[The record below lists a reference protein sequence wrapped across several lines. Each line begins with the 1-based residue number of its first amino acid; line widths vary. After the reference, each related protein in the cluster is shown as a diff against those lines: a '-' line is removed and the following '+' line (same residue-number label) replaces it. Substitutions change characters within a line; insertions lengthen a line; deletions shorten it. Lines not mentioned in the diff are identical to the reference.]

1 MSRNK
6 LFTLE
11 NNDEEEVEASTQI
24 NEEELVN
31 LKEQEIVVEIVHNI
45 DSDMCEIFVHALV
58 GLLAPQTLKIVGYIK
73 KKKVIV
79 LIDLDSTHNFIDK
92 ILT

>member
-31 LKEQEIVVEIVHNI
+31 LKE
-45 DSDMCEIFVHALV
+45 
-58 GLLAPQTLKIVGYIK
+58 
-73 KKKVIV
+73 
-79 LIDLDSTHNFIDK
+79 
-92 ILT
+92 